1 LLCCACEEIL
11 KVANKDFEKVVGE
24 EDKGGI
30 IVAGVALAANKPFGM
45 IRWYPS
51 GIPGQAQSSTG

>member
-1 LLCCACEEIL
+1 M
-11 KVANKDFEKVVGE
+11 ANKDFEKVVGE